1 MSRTLLQGVNDVLKR
16 LGYIKGNSGDLTS
29 LTDSQ
34 RQVAIDL
41 TIQSWNEIIIDLYD
55 SCEIPFPNETTTTN
69 ITLAT
74 SDRDYSI
81 PADLIY
87 IRWPLIN
94 ATYGYEIFE
103 YPGGFDQMRRD
114 QTIPANYTGRP
125 QYAAIRPSDGLLYM
139 DRIPTSVENGL
150 VYVLTYD
157 KSLLISSAAST
168 FPFIDD
174 VYQILIPCVTELVK
188 RDVEK
193 AWDEDIY
200 NRRMGQAAAMLSKNL
215 PRQSWTPQRLGAQV
229 TSSDPLGD

>member
-16 LGYIKGNSGDLTS
+16 LGYIKGNTGDLTS

-34 RQVAIDL
+34 RQVVVDL
-41 TIQSWNEIIIDLYD
+41 TVQSWNEIVIDLYD
-55 SCEIPFPNETTTTN
+55 SAEIQFPNEMSTSN

-81 PADLIY
+81 PNDLIY

-103 YPGGFDQMRRD
+103 YPGGWDQLRKD

-125 QYAAIRPSDGLLYM
+125 QYAAVRPSDGLLYM
-139 DRIPTSVENGL
+139 DRIPTSAENNL

-157 KSLLISSAAST
+157 KSLIISAAAST

-174 VYQILIPCVTELVK
+174 IYQLLVPCVTELIK
-188 RDVEK
+188 RDIEK
-193 AWDEDIY
+193 TFDDDLY
-200 NRRMGQAAAMLSKNL
+200 NRRLAQAAAMLAKAL
-215 PRQSWTPQRLGAQV
+215 PRQSWTPDRLGAHV